1 MTRRTKQS
9 LRPRRYVPAF
19 VPVPLR
25 ARADG
30 WTARRQ
36 AVFLGYLAETGSV
49 AEAARRVGMARETA
63 YRLRARPGA
72 ESFAAAWDVALGKG
86 KGDTH
91 RSRKV
96 TGYEL
101 EQRAFAG
108 ALKPLLYAGRFT
120 GIARKTDNT
129 ALLRLVARPH
139 LALAGR
145 GDGAGGKSQLSRAVS
160 CHSSGAGQGAPKPC
174 PSARSGSM
182 RQGDT
187 QER

>member
-63 YRLRARPGA
+63 YRLRTRPGA

-108 ALKPLLYAGRFT
+108 ALKPMLYGGRFT

-139 LALAGR
+139 LALTGR
-145 GDGAGGKSQLSRAVS
+145 GDGAGGKSQLSRAGS
-160 CHSSGAGQGAPKPC
+160 CHSSGAGQGAPNPC
-174 PSARSGSM
+174 SSARSGSM